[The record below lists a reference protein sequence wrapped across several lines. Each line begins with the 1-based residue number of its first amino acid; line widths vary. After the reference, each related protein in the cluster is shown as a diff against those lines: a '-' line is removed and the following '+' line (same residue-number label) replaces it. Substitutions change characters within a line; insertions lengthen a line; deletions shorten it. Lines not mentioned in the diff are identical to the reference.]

1 MRATCDELL
10 LKRQFNYEK
19 NDHCHFCV
27 FAAGFDAGVLLERTR
42 DEYDHNASDYCNGA
56 CAGAS
61 HHHNNNDASDRRRL
75 LSGSRHRFK
84 VGRLT
89 RVFPLSLSGP
99 KRLGCCTRVAVSGAL
114 SAFLPPHARA
124 LKQDQRYDFSTESSA
139 VCASSSA

>member
-1 MRATCDELL
+1 RTV
-10 LKRQFNYEK
+10 LKETIHYEK
-19 NDHCHFCV
+19 IDHSYFCI
-27 FAAGFDAGVLLERTR
+27 FGPRSNAGLVLERTR

-99 KRLGCCTRVAVSGAL
+99 KRLGCCTRVAVSWAL

-124 LKQDQRYDFSTESSA
+124 RMQDQRYDFSTESSA